1 MSKCLLSNYSQN
13 SGEWIISIKILIMQE
28 YAPLYSFIYDND
40 FEKARSIWSNRSENS
55 AEDLMFIQI

>member
-1 MSKCLLSNYSQN
+1 MPPVKLFPELGRMDYINKDIDN
-13 SGEWIISIKILIMQE
+13 AE

>member
-1 MSKCLLSNYSQN
+1 
-13 SGEWIISIKILIMQE
+13 MQE